1 MAKTRKK
8 TPRTQRPVLSGG
20 RKRVLVVLF
29 VPSVERDGT
38 TRVDQPRWVDDSLE
52 MFGRVFGGA
61 TAYPKATGVWR
72 DDERGGALIK
82 DEPVVVHCYTTP
94 ADIESDANLAELGK
108 FCRKMGREARQGEI
122 GLVVG
127 DEYFAIHDFGEE

>member
-1 MAKTRKK
+1 VAKQRTKTAAKK
-8 TPRTQRPVLSGG
+8 PRVLDGG

-29 VPSVERDGT
+29 VPSVERDGST
-38 TRVDQPRWVDDSLE
+38 SIDQQHWVDSALE

-61 TAYPKATGVWR
+61 TAYPKAKGIWR
-72 DDERGGALIK
+72 DDERGGALVR

-94 ADIESDANLAELGK
+94 ADIQDARNLAELGS
-108 FCRKMGREARQGEI
+108 FCRRMGREARQGEI

-127 DEYFAIHDFGEE
+127 DEYFAIHDFE

>member
-1 MAKTRKK
+1 VAKKRAKAVKK
-8 TPRTQRPVLSGG
+8 PPILDGG

-29 VPSVERDGT
+29 VPSVERDGAT
-38 TRVDQPRWVDDSLE
+38 SIDQQHWVDTALE

-61 TAYPKATGVWR
+61 TAYPKAKRIWR
-72 DDERGGALIK
+72 DDERGGALVR

-94 ADIESDANLAELGK
+94 ADIQNAQNLAELGR
-108 FCRKMGREARQGEI
+108 FCRSMRREAHQGEI

-127 DEYFAIHDFGEE
+127 DEYFAIHDFEEE